1 MTPEEEIILKR
12 FETRNRQLI
21 LLYQDTRQENELL
34 RKQVDTLNQEL
45 ELIKKN
51 YANLKIARMINI
63 SDQDMKDAKGRLSK
77 LIREIDKCIALLK
90 I

>member
-12 FETRNRQLI
+12 FETRTRQLI
-21 LLYQDTRQENELL
+21 LQYQDMVQENELL
-34 RKQVDTLNQEL
+34 KKEVNQLNQEL
-45 ELIKKN
+45 ENIKRN
-51 YANLKIARMINI
+51 YTNLKMARMIDI

>member
-12 FETRNRQLI
+12 FETRVRQLI
-21 LLYQDTRQENELL
+21 LQYQDVKQENELL
-34 RKQVDTLNQEL
+34 RQQVNTLKQDL
-45 ELIKKN
+45 ENSQKD
-51 YANLKIARMINI
+51 YANLKMARMIDI

>member
-1 MTPEEEIILKR
+1 MTPEEETILKR
-12 FETRNRQLI
+12 FETRTRQLI
-21 LLYQDTRQENELL
+21 LQYQELKRENELL
-34 RKQVDTLNQEL
+34 RQRVDTLNREL
-45 ELIKKN
+45 ENTKRD
-51 YANLKIARMINI
+51 YSNLKVARMIDI

>member
-12 FETRNRQLI
+12 FETRVRQLI
-21 LLYQDTRQENELL
+21 LQYQDVKQENELL
-34 RKQVDTLNQEL
+34 RQQVNILKQDL
-45 ELIKKN
+45 ENSQKD
-51 YANLKIARMINI
+51 YANLKMARMIDI

>member
-1 MTPEEEIILKR
+1 MTPEEESILKR
-12 FETRNRQLI
+12 FETRTRQLI
-21 LLYQDTRQENELL
+21 LQYQELKQENELL
-34 RKQVDTLNQEL
+34 RQRVDTLNREL
-45 ELIKKN
+45 ENTKRD
-51 YANLKIARMINI
+51 YSNLKVARMIDI

>member
-12 FETRNRQLI
+12 FETRVRQLI
-21 LLYQDTRQENELL
+21 LQYQDVKQENELL
-34 RKQVDTLNQEL
+34 RQQVNTLKQDL
-45 ELIKKN
+45 ENSQKD
-51 YANLKIARMINI
+51 YTNLKMARMIDI

>member
-1 MTPEEEIILKR
+1 MTPEEETILKR
-12 FETRNRQLI
+12 FETRTRQLI
-21 LLYQDTRQENELL
+21 LQYQELKQENELL
-34 RKQVDTLNQEL
+34 RQQVNALNREL
-45 ELIKKN
+45 ENTKRD
-51 YANLKIARMINI
+51 YSNLKVARMIDI

>member
-12 FETRNRQLI
+12 FETRTRQLI

-34 RKQVDTLNQEL
+34 REQVDTLNQEL

-51 YANLKIARMINI
+51 YANLKIARMIDI

>member
-12 FETRNRQLI
+12 FETRVRQLI
-21 LLYQDTRQENELL
+21 LQYQDVKQENELL
-34 RKQVDTLNQEL
+34 RQQVNALKQDL
-45 ELIKKN
+45 ENSQKD
-51 YANLKIARMINI
+51 YANLKMARMIDI
-63 SDQDMKDAKGRLSK
+63 SDQEMKDAKGRLSK

>member
-12 FETRNRQLI
+12 FETRTRQLI

>member
-1 MTPEEEIILKR
+1 MTPEEETILKR
-12 FETRNRQLI
+12 FEPRTRQLI
-21 LLYQDTRQENELL
+21 LQYQELKQENELL
-34 RKQVDTLNQEL
+34 RQRVDTLNREL
-45 ELIKKN
+45 ENTKRD
-51 YANLKIARMINI
+51 YSNLKVARMIDI

>member
-1 MTPEEEIILKR
+1 MTPEEETILKK
-12 FETRNRQLI
+12 FETRTRQLI
-21 LLYQDTRQENELL
+21 FRYQELKDENELL
-34 RKQVDTLNQEL
+34 RKKVDSLSSEL
-45 ELIKKN
+45 EHMKKD
-51 YANLKIARMINI
+51 YANLKIARMIDI

>member
-1 MTPEEEIILKR
+1 MTPEEETILKR
-12 FETRNRQLI
+12 FETRTRQLI
-21 LLYQDTRQENELL
+21 LQYQELKQENELL
-34 RKQVDTLNQEL
+34 RQRVDTLNREL
-45 ELIKKN
+45 ENTKRDYN
-51 YANLKIARMINI
+51 NLKVARMIDI

>member
-12 FETRNRQLI
+12 FETRVRQLI
-21 LLYQDTRQENELL
+21 LQYQDVKQENELL
-34 RKQVDTLNQEL
+34 RQQVNTLRQDL
-45 ELIKKN
+45 ENSQKD
-51 YANLKIARMINI
+51 YANLKMARMIDI

>member
-12 FETRNRQLI
+12 FETRTRQLI

-51 YANLKIARMINI
+51 YANLKISRMIDI

>member
-12 FETRNRQLI
+12 FETRTRQLI
-21 LLYQDTRQENELL
+21 LLYQNTRQENELL

-51 YANLKIARMINI
+51 YANLKIARMIDI

>member
-12 FETRNRQLI
+12 FETRVRQLI
-21 LLYQDTRQENELL
+21 LQYQDVKQENELL
-34 RKQVDTLNQEL
+34 RQQVNTLKQDL
-45 ELIKKN
+45 ENSQKD
-51 YANLKIARMINI
+51 YANLKMARMIDI

-77 LIREIDKCIALLK
+77 LIREIDKCIAILK

>member
-12 FETRNRQLI
+12 FETRVRQLI
-21 LLYQDTRQENELL
+21 LQYQDVKQENELL
-34 RKQVDTLNQEL
+34 RQQVNTLKQDL
-45 ELIKKN
+45 ENSQKD
-51 YANLKIARMINI
+51 YANLKMARMIDI
-63 SDQDMKDAKGRLSK
+63 SDQEMKDAKGRLSK

>member
-12 FETRNRQLI
+12 FETRVRQLI
-21 LLYQDTRQENELL
+21 LQYQDVKQENELL
-34 RKQVDTLNQEL
+34 RQQVNTLKQDL
-45 ELIKKN
+45 ENRQKD
-51 YANLKIARMINI
+51 YANLKMARMIDI

>member
-12 FETRNRQLI
+12 FETRTRQLI

-34 RKQVDTLNQEL
+34 RKQVDTLNQEQ

-51 YANLKIARMINI
+51 YANLKIARMIDI

>member
-12 FETRNRQLI
+12 FETRVRQLI
-21 LLYQDTRQENELL
+21 LQYQDVKQENELL
-34 RKQVDTLNQEL
+34 RQQVNTLKQDL
-45 ELIKKN
+45 ENRQKD
-51 YANLKIARMINI
+51 YANLKMARMINI

>member
-1 MTPEEEIILKR
+1 MTSEEETILKR
-12 FETRNRQLI
+12 FETRTRQLI
-21 LLYQDTRQENELL
+21 LQYQELKQENELL
-34 RKQVDTLNQEL
+34 RQRVDTLNREL
-45 ELIKKN
+45 ENTKRD
-51 YANLKIARMINI
+51 YSNLKVARMIDI

>member
-1 MTPEEEIILKR
+1 MTPEEETILKR
-12 FETRNRQLI
+12 FETRTRQLI
-21 LLYQDTRQENELL
+21 LQYQELKQENELL
-34 RKQVDTLNQEL
+34 RQRMDTLNREL
-45 ELIKKN
+45 ENTKRD
-51 YANLKIARMINI
+51 YSNLKVARMIDI

>member
-1 MTPEEEIILKR
+1 MTPEEETILKR
-12 FETRNRQLI
+12 FETRTRKLI
-21 LLYQDTRQENELL
+21 LQYQELKQENELL
-34 RKQVDTLNQEL
+34 RQRVDTLNREL
-45 ELIKKN
+45 ENTKRD
-51 YANLKIARMINI
+51 YSNLKVARMIDI